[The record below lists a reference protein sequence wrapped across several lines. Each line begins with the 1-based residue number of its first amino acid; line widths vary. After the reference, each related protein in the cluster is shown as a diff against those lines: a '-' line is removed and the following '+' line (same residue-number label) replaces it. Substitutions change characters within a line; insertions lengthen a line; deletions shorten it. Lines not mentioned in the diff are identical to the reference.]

1 MKYTKEE
8 KRKHLIL
15 KCRYYDGT
23 EEDIYLKKLQT
34 HEIDK
39 SNLLP
44 PECMKEE
51 YTLSGEEVA
60 HLRNAHTARCYE
72 EHWVKEQLNGKI
84 DNGCIGEYV
93 AYGNKDF
100 DADDGTP
107 ISLKA
112 LLWNRYYHW
121 GGWMPDQEAFRK
133 WYRTYYSSEPTN
145 REKRAM
151 KRRLGL
157 VAKCLYYHG
166 EETNPW
172 DVIGVADDNLWR
184 KWYWNL
190 EREWVDA
197 LSMSYNTYLAKHDRL
212 KMWGVEDF
220 FKKEDVPL
228 SLINHILGWH
238 NHIAENNNSSLD
250 HDSAIVCYKE
260 SYLKMKP

>member
-1 MKYTKEE
+1 MKYTKED

-15 KCRYYDGT
+15 MCRYYDGT
-23 EEDIYLKKLQT
+23 EEDIYLKKLEA

-39 SNLLP
+39 SYLPP
-44 PECMKEE
+44 PECMKDE
-51 YTLSGEEVA
+51 YTLSVEEVA
-60 HLRNAHTARCYE
+60 HLKNAHTARCYE
-72 EHWVKEQLNGKI
+72 EHWVKEQLNGKK

-100 DADDGTP
+100 DVDDGTP

-112 LLWNRYYHW
+112 LLWNRFYYW

-145 REKRAM
+145 REKRAL
-151 KRRLGL
+151 KRRPGL

-172 DVIGVADDNLWR
+172 DFIGVADDNLWR

-197 LSMSYNTYLAKHDRL
+197 LA
-212 KMWGVEDF
+212 
-220 FKKEDVPL
+220 
-228 SLINHILGWH
+228 
-238 NHIAENNNSSLD
+238 
-250 HDSAIVCYKE
+250 
-260 SYLKMKP
+260 